1 MNFERRR
8 LPGAGTDALVRSRR
22 LGRRLPVDRETA
34 TAVTARRDGVVLR
47 RRRVGRST
55 TTRR

>member
-22 LGRRLPVDRETA
+22 LRRRFSVEGEA
-34 TAVTARRDGVVLR
+34 TSAVTARRDGVVLR